1 MRCYQRL
8 MPRYPLALLDLL
20 RRVNLVYKLSIGH
33 SNFLG
38 LLSVL
43 VLFGLPLLFD
53 VPDLDLTVIRP
64 TDQKILVIGMP
75 VKTIDLPEMRLES
88 VKRLMRVSQIP

>member
-1 MRCYQRL
+1 

-20 RRVNLVYKLSIGH
+20 GGVNLVHKLSIGD
-33 SNFLG
+33 SDFLG
-38 LLSVL
+38 LFSVL

-53 VPDLDLTVIRP
+53 IPDLNLTVVRS
-64 TDQKILVIGMP
+64 TDQKVFVVRMP
-75 VKTIDLPEMRLES
+75 VKAIDLTEMRLEC

>member
-1 MRCYQRL
+1 

-20 RRVNLVYKLSIGH
+20 GGVNLIHKLSI
-33 SNFLG
+33 SDSDFLG
-38 LLSVL
+38 LLGVL

-53 VPDLDLTVIRP
+53 VPDLDLTVVRS
-64 TDQKILVIGMP
+64 TDQKVFVVRMP
-75 VKTIDLPEMRLES
+75 VKAIDLPEMRLEG